1 MDDRR
6 AVRARDPDLALDPS
20 ADVRTSLARIKQ
32 DLARSFHKMKSVSQ
46 TDAGGGKFAHEIT
59 AAPGVLDRLA
69 GLTADQSKDVNVM
82 VYHGWDTTRRF
93 LGSLDVPSHSLTVQ
107 GNRWMPWNPW
117 KPGGL
122 FHLENFKS
130 ALDAAG
136 EWFLDR
142 DGTLSYKPLPGQ
154 DPSRVAVFA
163 PRLEKLLIFQG
174 QPESRQF
181 VENIRFTGLSFQ
193 HSQWL
198 TPANGVNPSQA
209 ASNVD
214 AAIMADGARNIT
226 ISNCEISH
234 VGRYGVWFRRGCQ
247 DIHLEHNLIE
257 DLGAGGVR
265 IGETRIASD
274 PADVTG
280 GITVDNNIIRG
291 GGRIFPDAVAVW
303 VGQSGDNTITHNEIS
318 DHYYTGIST
327 GWTWGYR
334 NNPAKNNRIE
344 HNHIHHLGQG
354 VLSDL
359 GGFYSLGPSEGT
371 TVAGN
376 VVHDIYSTTY
386 GGWGL
391 YTDEGSTGITLR
403 NNLVYNTKT
412 GGFHQHYGRD
422 NVISNNIFAY
432 SLQWQVQITRPEAH
446 RSFTFSNNIVY
457 WTQGGLYSGPF
468 DKAQVLLEKN
478 LFWDASDKSV
488 NFAPVSLRWQGEDV
502 DATIAALANAHQTDL
517 QQWQGKGK
525 DAGSLVADP
534 LFVDPTHYDFKL
546 KADSPASQIGFV
558 PFDFSKAG
566 VYGEEAWIKQARGT
580 ASPAP

>member
-1 MDDRR
+1 
-6 AVRARDPDLALDPS
+6 
-20 ADVRTSLARIKQ
+20 
-32 DLARSFHKMKSVSQ
+32 
-46 TDAGGGKFAHEIT
+46 
-59 AAPGVLDRLA
+59 
-69 GLTADQSKDVNVM
+69 
-82 VYHGWDTTRRF
+82 
-93 LGSLDVPSHSLTVQ
+93 
-107 GNRWMPWNPW
+107 MPWNPW
-117 KPGGL
+117 KAGGL

-142 DGTLSYKPLPGQ
+142 DGTLFYKPLPGQ
-154 DPSRVAVFA
+154 DPSRAAAFA
-163 PRLEKLLIFQG
+163 PRLEKLVIFQG

-181 VENIRFTGLSFQ
+181 VENIQFMGLSFQ

-198 TPANGVNPSQA
+198 TPADGVNPSQA

-214 AAIMADGARNIT
+214 AAIMADGARRYYHIKLRNIPRGPVRDLVPARLPGSPSGAQLDPGPGGRRSADRGNADRLRSGRRSPAGSRSTT
-226 ISNCEISH
+226 ISSEAEGASSPPRS
-234 VGRYGVWFRRGCQ
+234 RYGWAR
-247 DIHLEHNLIE
+247 
-257 DLGAGGVR
+257 AG
-265 IGETRIASD
+265 
-274 PADVTG
+274 
-280 GITVDNNIIRG
+280 IIRSPTT
-291 GGRIFPDAVAVW
+291 R
-303 VGQSGDNTITHNEIS
+303 SRTIT
-318 DHYYTGIST
+318 T
-327 GWTWGYR
+327 
-334 NNPAKNNRIE
+334 PASPPAGPGATPTTQPRTTTIE

-371 TVAGN
+371 TVIGN

-468 DKAQVLLEKN
+468 DTAQVLLEKN
-478 LFWDASDKSV
+478 LFWDASGRSV
-488 NFAPVSLRWQGEDV
+488 NFTPVSLRWQGQDV
-502 DATIAALANAHQTDL
+502 DATIAALASVPQTRPASMARER
-517 QQWQGKGK
+517 QGRRFHGGRP
-525 DAGSLVADP
+525 AVRGPDP
-534 LFVDPTHYDFKL
+534 LRLQIEGGFPRQPDRLRPVRL
-546 KADSPASQIGFV
+546 LQGGRLRRRSPGSNRPREQPSPHRSLAFQSPPRPSVIG
-558 PFDFSKAG
+558 SG
-566 VYGEEAWIKQARGT
+566 
-580 ASPAP
+580 